1 MAANVSAW
9 SFIAISA
16 FTLGGAGVGLRLRRG
31 KGWAGGRGAKKREG
45 EEQKEKEGK
54 GGDEVV
60 NSESGLDAP

>member
-1 MAANVSAW
+1 MVFYRNQRFHSWRSRGWAAA
-9 SFIAISA
+9 A
-16 FTLGGAGVGLRLRRG
+16 AGEG
-31 KGWAGGRGAKKREG
+31 AGGRGAKKREG